1 VSENKGDVTRFTTV
15 DRQADP
21 RFFIEFLDAGNAHEE
36 IKRMKRIMIDQLDLL
51 DGHSLLDVGSGTG
64 DDVRDLARL
73 VAPRGRVV
81 GLDFSGA
88 MIAEARTR
96 HGQSGLPVEFVQGD
110 AQQLEFPDATFDRCR
125 TERMLMHL
133 DRPERALAEMVRVVR
148 PGGRVVVFDF
158 DWDTVFADI
167 PDKATTRKIV
177 RSFSDSMKHGWIGRS
192 LPRLFRAAGLTDVVN
207 IPYPIN
213 VPYTFSRRL
222 FDGHLARAKE
232 AGTLSADEV
241 ATWWTQLEKA
251 DAAGHFNVGFLG
263 FIVGGTRAR

>member
-36 IKRMKRIMIDQLDLL
+36 IQRMKRIMIDQLDLH

-81 GLDFSGA
+81 GVDFSGA

-110 AQQLEFPDATFDRCR
+110 AQQLDFPDASFDRCR

-133 DRPERALAEMVRVVR
+133 DRPEHALAEMVRVVR
-148 PGGRVVVFDF
+148 PRRGVRFRLGHRLRRHSRQGD
-158 DWDTVFADI
+158 DAQD
-167 PDKATTRKIV
+167 R

-207 IPYPIN
+207 IPYPVN
-213 VPYTFSRRL
+213 VPYAFSRRL

-263 FIVGGTRAR
+263 FIVGGTKAR